1 MSKKCLNE
9 KPTCKKFVEG
19 IVTVRKCDAC
29 GHHEIGITA
38 QNGTYIP
45 LKPGMK
51 IRVMEEKSD

>member
-1 MSKKCLNE
+1 MNKKCLNE
-9 KPTCKKFVEG
+9 KPTSKESVEG
-19 IVTVRKCDAC
+19 VVTPRTCDAC

-51 IRVMEEKSD
+51 IRVTGE